1 MATAKKKTTQPTP
14 SINDAVKILETALMA
29 FKKHQYPKAWDI
41 LAKLKEDYSSDL
53 EIRGKILTMIKICEK
68 KMAADAVPANAASAE
83 DPSELFNLGLYFHNN
98 QDYKEALKCYEKALK
113 KATSNLD
120 YYHYGIAA
128 TRVKMA
134 DFPEA
139 ADALKKAVQISVEN
153 LYKAQND
160 PDFSAFREEPGLW
173 KPILDIEDGNR
184 A

>member
-1 MATAKKKTTQPTP
+1 MATAKKKTTQPTQ

-29 FKKHQYPKAWDI
+29 MKKHQYPKAKDI
-41 LAKLKEDYSSDL
+41 LEKLKEDYSNDL

-68 KMAADAVPANAASAE
+68 KMVTDEAPADAASSE
-83 DPSELFNLGLYFHNN
+83 DPSELYNLGLYCHNRQN
-98 QDYKEALKCYEKALK
+98 YKEALKCYEKALK

-120 YYHYGIAA
+120 FYHYGVAA
-128 TRVKMA
+128 TRVKME

-139 ADALKKAVQISVEN
+139 AEALKKAVKISVEN

-160 PDFSAFREEPGLW
+160 PDFSAFREESELW
-173 KPILDIEDGNR
+173 KPIVDLGDGEK